1 MNHLSSQ
8 QDAPFFRIPSA
19 GKTEEVVRR
28 LIEAIDLGIFSE
40 EDQLP
45 SEADLASQFGVATV
59 TVREALS
66 LLREQGF
73 VETRRGRKGGSF
85 VTADFTIAHAR
96 LLEEFRRYS
105 VFDLRDYGDERAA
118 ISGHAARL
126 AAERATA
133 DDIEQIAKKIRIM
146 EKATGRSEQRRADMR
161 FHVNVAM
168 VSQSVRLTQAEMQL
182 QSELGMFLWID
193 PLDAAALN
201 AYVNRLKTI
210 QDAIARGDGAL
221 SSALSIDLSKK
232 NMERV
237 IDARLRLEATNDVTG
252 TGDDQ

>member
-1 MNHLSSQ
+1 MTHLSSQ

-28 LIEAIDLGIFSE
+28 LIEAIELGIFSE

-85 VTADFTIAHAR
+85 VTANFEIAHAR

-133 DDIEQIAKKIRIM
+133 DDNEQISKNIRIM
-146 EKATGRSEQRRADMR
+146 EKTTGRSEQRRADMR
-161 FHVNVAM
+161 FHVNVAKI
-168 VSQSVRLTQAEMQL
+168 SQSVRLTQAEMQL
-182 QSELGMFLWID
+182 QSELGMFLWIN
-193 PLDAAALN
+193 PLN
-201 AYVNRLKTI
+201 ADELSAYVGRLRSI
-210 QDAIARGDGAL
+210 QDAIARGDGIL
-221 SSALSIDLSKK
+221 SSALAIDLSKK

-237 IDARLRLEATNDVTG
+237 IDARLRLEATNEVIA

>member
-8 QDAPFFRIPSA
+8 QDVSFLRIPST
-19 GKTEEVVRR
+19 GKAEEVVRR

-40 EDQLP
+40 GGQLP
-45 SEADLASQFGVATV
+45 SEAGLASQFGVATV

-66 LLREQGF
+66 LLRAQGF

-85 VTADFTIAHAR
+85 VTANFNIAHAR
-96 LLEEFRRYS
+96 LLQEFRRYS

-133 DDIEQIAKKIRIM
+133 DDLDQIAKQIRIM
-146 EKATGRSEQRRADMR
+146 EKAMDRSDQRRADMR

-193 PLDAAALN
+193 PLDAKALN
-201 AYVNRLKTI
+201 AYVDRLKAI
-210 QDAIARGDGAL
+210 EDAIARGDGIL
-221 SSALSIDLSKK
+221 SSALSTDLCKK

-237 IDARLRLEATNDVTG
+237 IDARLRLETSDDAMG
-252 TGDDQ
+252 TGDSS